1 MVNGPADDDIDF
13 PHLDPSP
20 ERRHWAFL
28 SHTADDTPF
37 LKHEVVPDKPEHFF
51 LMDYRTHSEGV
62 TEVYR
67 RRILQALASCAWFL
81 VAVSDA
87 AVTSAWVRF
96 EVRWALQHRR
106 SERMRVL
113 VLSGADPSQIDPGLA
128 SIQRI
133 DFRDSTAEGR
143 QMLRV
148 DLPEV
153 FETDSAPI

>member
-1 MVNGPADDDIDF
+1 MVNRPPDDIEF
-13 PHLDPSP
+13 PRPDPASA
-20 ERRHWAFL
+20 RTHWAFL
-28 SHTADDTPF
+28 SHSADDTPF
-37 LKHEVVPDKPEHFF
+37 LQREVVPDRPEHFF
-51 LMDYRTHSEGV
+51 LMDYRTHSEGI

-67 RRILQALASCAWFL
+67 RKILQALSRCAWFL

-106 SERMRVL
+106 TERMRVL
-113 VLSGADPSQIDPGLA
+113 VLSEADPSQIAPGLA

-143 QMLRV
+143 RLLRSAMR
-148 DLPEV
+148 EV
-153 FETDSAPI
+153 FETDGPPI